1 MFGEK
6 YLTHPET
13 LTRWNT
19 NSPFAR
25 RTVELRF
32 ADDCYRF
39 SGLSQEQQD
48 LIEKIY
54 PFCGKIPDSATPEL
68 TDVLDVSVFCRA
80 ESEFREIERE
90 GWQYDLDMM
99 YGEEMVQIAG
109 LGFAAKIVWRP
120 RLQGYLWT
128 PEQGSESFHGA
139 FENFL
144 RILIAYRLSERGGA
158 LLHSAALVTDTEASV
173 LVGRSGHGKTTL
185 SNLALHAGRRVLS
198 DDLNALVIRG
208 NFLWVIWVPFHG
220 DVASPFQRPSSIPAQ
235 AFYTLEKSCRNEV
248 SLEPKTQTL
257 AHLISCSPY
266 VNLDPYRCGRLLDS
280 LNRMCDLVRCYR
292 LKFRKDE
299 GFLDLLA
306 GNLIPE
312 EGRARTGSGDISYS
326 R

>member
-19 NSPFAR
+19 DLHFAR
-25 RTVELRF
+25 GTVELRF
-32 ADDCYRF
+32 SDDRYRF
-39 SGLSQEQQD
+39 SGLSMGQQD

-54 PFCGKIPDSATPEL
+54 PSCLERPDGEPSEL
-68 TDVLDVSVFCRA
+68 TNVSVFYKA
-80 ESEFREIERE
+80 ESEFREVELK
-90 GWQYDLDMM
+90 GWQYDLDIM
-99 YGEEMVQIAG
+99 YSEGMVQIAG

-120 RLQGYLWT
+120 HLQGYLWT
-128 PEQGSESFHGA
+128 RERGIEAFHGA

-158 LLHSAALVTDTEASV
+158 LLHSAALVTDTEAAV

-185 SNLALHAGRRVLS
+185 SNKALQAGKRVLS

-208 NFLWVIWVPFHG
+208 NSLWVIWMPFHG
-220 DVASPFQRPSSIPAQ
+220 DVASPYQKPPSIPVQ

-248 SLEPKTQTL
+248 SFEPKTQTL
-257 AHLISCSPY
+257 AHLLSCSPY
-266 VNLDPYRCGRLLDS
+266 VNLDPYRYERVLES
-280 LNRMCDLVRCYR
+280 LERMCDLVRCYR

-306 GNLIPE
+306 GTLSIE
-312 EGRARTGSGDISYS
+312 EGGARTGSGNISCA